1 MSSSAPSRSP
11 SGAVAPTTTA
21 TAGRRRCAGTNASA
35 SYDGGSSASIT
46 SSGVGRS
53 AGSFARHRAT
63 SGASSSGTPPRSGWS
78 CTTWYATMYGLSE
91 SNGPRPVA
99 ACTITAPSANTSTG
113 GPTSRGR
120 WNCSGAMYGGEPIS
134 LPVSV
139 RRSLSYGR
147 EIPKSMTFGPPS
159 VSSTLLGFRSRW
171 ITPARWM
178 SRSASASPA
187 VSLRSAAGDSG
198 PFRFTCSA
206 SVGPGT

>member
-1 MSSSAPSRSP
+1 M
-11 SGAVAPTTTA
+11 
-21 TAGRRRCAGTNASA
+21 
-35 SYDGGSSASIT
+35 
-46 SSGVGRS
+46 
-53 AGSFARHRAT
+53 
-63 SGASSSGTPPRSGWS
+63 
-78 CTTWYATMYGLSE
+78 
-91 SNGPRPVA
+91 
-99 ACTITAPSANTSTG
+99 
-113 GPTSRGR
+113 
-120 WNCSGAMYGGEPIS
+120 
-134 LPVSV
+134 PVSV

>member
-1 MSSSAPSRSP
+1 
-11 SGAVAPTTTA
+11 
-21 TAGRRRCAGTNASA
+21 
-35 SYDGGSSASIT
+35 
-46 SSGVGRS
+46 
-53 AGSFARHRAT
+53 
-63 SGASSSGTPPRSGWS
+63 
-78 CTTWYATMYGLSE
+78 
-91 SNGPRPVA
+91 
-99 ACTITAPSANTSTG
+99 
-113 GPTSRGR
+113 
-120 WNCSGAMYGGEPIS
+120 MYGGEPIS